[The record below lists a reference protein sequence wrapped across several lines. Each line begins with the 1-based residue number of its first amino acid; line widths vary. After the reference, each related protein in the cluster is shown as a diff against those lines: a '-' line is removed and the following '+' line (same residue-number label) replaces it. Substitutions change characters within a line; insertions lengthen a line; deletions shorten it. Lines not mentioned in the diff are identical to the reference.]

1 MNKKV
6 GKPKMSRW
14 QLYNTLKQRDGL
26 TCNICG
32 KSLEEEWLELLVWK
46 EHKHMKRTHI
56 DVDIDHVYPKSK
68 VDYKINWWDDLDNLH
83 LAHRSCNFEKGATV
97 GYKK

>member
-46 EHKHMKRTHI
+46 
-56 DVDIDHVYPKSK
+56 
-68 VDYKINWWDDLDNLH
+68 
-83 LAHRSCNFEKGATV
+83 
-97 GYKK
+97 